1 MLRAIYFAL
10 CIIGMV
16 AFWYFC
22 RFLVVGVSD
31 DFGSGVFVGV
41 FLTVFLIWAAE
52 RVSKS
57 H

>member
-1 MLRAIYFAL
+1 MIRLIYFAL
-10 CIIGMV
+10 CAAGMV

-22 RFLVVGVSD
+22 KFLVVGISE

-41 FLTVFLIWAAE
+41 FLTIFLIWAAE
-52 RVSKS
+52 RVSKP

>member
-1 MLRAIYFAL
+1 MRLIYFAL
-10 CIIGMV
+10 CATGMV

-22 RFLVVGVSD
+22 KFLVVGISD

-52 RVSKS
+52 RVSKP